1 MTNLQKELTTGE
13 PVHKIYE
20 LWSYKHSQES
30 SKTKVLYRVTRSWI
44 FLSIPCLFF
53 EKFEIGSKTDGGQE

>member
-1 MTNLQKELTTGE
+1 MTNLQKEITTGE

-30 SKTKVLYRVTRSWI
+30 SKTKVLYRVTRS
-44 FLSIPCLFF
+44 
-53 EKFEIGSKTDGGQE
+53 